1 MMIVDDQVNEQHA
14 GYRSTEGPALSAKAR
29 SSSVYFHVVS
39 RLFECVAS
47 AISTKALQVR
57 ARHDIFLLHHILTS
71 SCSSASFVQTTP
83 ISSPVDSLVCPTQ
96 PPAKPDIS
104 YCSRSDPVVLCT
116 LRRLLHVRCA
126 RVVRP
131 TVARRQLHLLLPSRK
146 AVPPRLSMQVV
157 LRTLLPSGPRWQGQ
171 HPPHPRPLVLQRH
184 PHSLLRL
191 PRQSPDPF
199 RFPMLDGPGPMIRTM
214 ICPAPLPLL
223 IAHRIRQLSARRN
236 G

>member
-1 MMIVDDQVNEQHA
+1 MPATAVQRA
-14 GYRSTEGPALSAKAR
+14 PRSPQRLAR
-29 SSSVYFHVVS
+29 HQSTSTLYQGSSNASPVPYQRRPFKYAQDTTSFCCITFS
-39 RLFECVAS
+39 RLVAVALALLFKLLPS
-47 AISTKALQVR
+47 ALQWTRWYV
-57 ARHDIFLLHHILTS
+57 
-71 SCSSASFVQTTP
+71 P
-83 ISSPVDSLVCPTQ
+83 PK

-104 YCSRSDPVVLCT
+104 YCSRSDPVVLCA
-116 LRRLLHVRCA
+116 LRRLHVRCA

-146 AVPPRLSMQVV
+146 AVPPRLSMQVD
-157 LRTLLPSGPRWQGQ
+157 LRMLLLPSGPRWQVQ
-171 HPPHPRPLVLQRH
+171 HPPQPRPLVLQRH